1 MKETV
6 IYKTHSLMPVRNQD
20 SQPHLNAKKVKNYA
34 TNAKS
39 MAIKRFNVKRN
50 RPALIALRQ
59 TIITARAEH

>member
-6 IYKTHSLMPVRNQD
+6 IYKTHSLMPVRNQN
-20 SQPHLNAKKVKNYA
+20 SQSHLNAEKVKDYA

-39 MAIKRFNVKRN
+39 MVIKRFNVKRN
-50 RPALIALRQ
+50 RPAPITLRQ